1 LLKPTACLMNVASG
15 GFMDEAALIAT
26 LEAERIA
33 SAGLNITA
41 GAFASGAKILDLAQC
56 GAETRIRRSR
66 PATMS

>member
-1 LLKPTACLMNVASG
+1 LLKPTACLMNVALG

-41 GAFASGAKILDLAQC
+41 GAPLPVAPKFWTLPNVVLK
-56 GAETRIRRSR
+56 
-66 PATMS
+66 PAYDGRDPQR